1 MGIVNRF
8 QWNQLIFLFRYYG
21 GWVCPNIYYL
31 GHSGVINFGG
41 LRIAGLSGIYKS
53 YDYKKGIQKKDIHL
67 LVGYYETLPYDEQM
81 IRSAYHVR
89 ELEIFKLSQVWS
101 IL

>member
-1 MGIVNRF
+1 M
-8 QWNQLIFLFRYYG
+8 
-21 GWVCPNIYYL
+21 
-31 GHSGVINFGG
+31 INFGG

-53 YDYKKGIQKKDIHL
+53 YDYKKVFKKDIHL

-89 ELEIFKLSQVWS
+89 ELEIFKLSQV
-101 IL
+101 